1 MAIWPEPENRMI
13 PEGHY
18 TFRLSEEPDFEE
30 WDYTDK
36 KTGKPRVGRK
46 IILQLVGKND
56 GGEFEMRADIPVW
69 DTRYAE
75 LCGALHVDHGRD
87 IEMAGAEFEADVY
100 HEADN
105 RDPSK
110 SWPRLKGIKAVGGAD
125 DETEIPF

>member
-1 MAIWPEPENRMI
+1 MAVWPEPESRMI

-18 TFRLSEEPDFEE
+18 TFRLSEEPDFET

-46 IILQLVGKND
+46 IIVQLVGKND

-69 DTRYAE
+69 DTRYAD
-75 LCGALHVDHGRD
+75 LCAALGVDHGQD
-87 IEMAGAEFEADVY
+87 ISMAGAEFEADVY
-100 HEADN
+100 HEPDG

-110 SWPRLKGIKAVGGAD
+110 SWPRLKGIKAAGAAD
-125 DETEIPF
+125 GNDIPF